1 MTMNNNSTN
10 PISYKTIEEIRLR
23 KAMLQKYLQKD
34 DNLIRNQWH
43 SLFSRPVA
51 LSADAKPSRRI
62 NSLMTTGAGVLDAFI
77 LGWKLYRKFKK

>member
-1 MTMNNNSTN
+1 MNNDSTN

-23 KAMLQKYLQKD
+23 KAMLQKDLQKD

-51 LSADAKPSRRI
+51 LSADAKLSRRI